1 MRLLDHVAQC
11 TVPFVVRQH
20 SGELWQLTGAAD
32 FAPQVARCPLRYV
45 LTDELVR
52 VCVDVAYSQSA
63 ELCDCLDLLHF
74 PAEQLWIEWNERAR
88 SEEFA
93 RLLPQC
99 VGAGDREIV
108 RGGMLLRADPNG
120 RAASVRSFWLA
131 RAEPPEALLGAVE
144 TLLNLDGGAPA
155 SPPAALFEGGTVR
168 VCDPDNAHLD
178 QLLACARFRLDPAWQ
193 RYYGVTARGAATRAQ
208 LLQSS
213 LTVAFDVPLLLAL
226 LLLLSMRAGLPQTAV
241 CSTRLNAKRARL
253 GKQAL
258 LDHLEVS
265 CPVFAAEAPRLP
277 AEPGAALRTAPR
289 MHHVRGHL
297 VRRYN
302 TVFWRRPHWRGHARL
317 GCVRSR
323 TVELRL
329 GARPAGTAPG
339 ARGSGGS
346 A

>member
-20 SGELWQLTGAAD
+20 GGELWRLTGAAD

-52 VCVDVAYSQSA
+52 LCVEVGYSQSA
-63 ELCDCLDLLHF
+63 ELCGCLDLPHF

-88 SEEFA
+88 SEQVA
-93 RLLPQC
+93 RVLPQC
-99 VGAGDREIV
+99 AGTGDREIV
-108 RGGMLLRADPNG
+108 RGGMLVHADPNG
-120 RAASVRSFWLA
+120 RAASLRSFWLA

-168 VCDPDNAHLD
+168 VCEPDNAHLD
-178 QLLACARFRLDPAWQ
+178 ELLACARSRLDPAWQ

-208 LLQSS
+208 VLQSS

-226 LLLLSMRAGLPQTAV
+226 LLLSLRAGLPHTAV
-241 CSTRLNAKRARL
+241 CPTRLNAKRARR
-253 GKQAL
+253 GKLAL

-265 CPVFAAEAPRLP
+265 CPVFAAAAP
-277 AEPGAALRTAPR
+277 ASAGKSGAFRTAPR

-302 TVFWRRPHWRGHARL
+302 TVFWRRSHWRGHARL

-329 GARPAGTAPG
+329 GPLGQQER
-339 ARGSGGS
+339 R
-346 A
+346 